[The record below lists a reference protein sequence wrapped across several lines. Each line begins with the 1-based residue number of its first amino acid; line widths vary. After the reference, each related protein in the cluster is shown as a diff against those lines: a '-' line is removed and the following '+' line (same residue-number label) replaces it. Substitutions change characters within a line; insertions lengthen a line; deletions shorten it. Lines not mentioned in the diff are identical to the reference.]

1 MIHPQMRGLLRAA
14 GLAFSSQGAP
24 MKKTVVCA
32 AVMSA
37 AVLVPAGTVS
47 AQDLF
52 LDGDMVRGAQDD
64 APGPV
69 CVLTSQFQH
78 LEKVVFRFRVRD
90 QNGKELDDKALTSL
104 VVELPS
110 GEKLDGYYGG
120 HPPADPEVYMW
131 VATWTIPASY
141 PSGTLTYKAIATD
154 RQGRSQ
160 SWEPLR
166 RVTSQLAVLPGAIQF
181 KKP

>member
-1 MIHPQMRGLLRAA
+1 
-14 GLAFSSQGAP
+14 
-24 MKKTVVCA
+24 MKKWVLCA
-32 AVMSA
+32 AVISA
-37 AVLVPAGTVS
+37 AVFGPAGNVS

-52 LDGDMVRGAQDD
+52 LDGDMVRGAQEG

-90 QNGKELDDKALTSL
+90 QSGKELDDKAVKSL
-104 VVELPS
+104 IVELPS
-110 GEKLDGYYGG
+110 GEKLEGYYGG
-120 HPPADPEVYMW
+120 HPPASPEVYMW

-154 RQGRSQ
+154 RQGHSQ

-166 RVTSQLAVLPGAIQF
+166 RTTSELQVMPGAIEF